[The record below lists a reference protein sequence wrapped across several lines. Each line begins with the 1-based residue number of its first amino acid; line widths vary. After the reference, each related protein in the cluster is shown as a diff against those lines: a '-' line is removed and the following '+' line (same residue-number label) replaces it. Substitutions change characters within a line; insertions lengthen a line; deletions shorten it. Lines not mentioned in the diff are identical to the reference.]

1 MTRKD
6 YEMIASV
13 LNEHLDYWKKGTHAT
28 YGHVSESDIRIQS
41 RGGQIAL
48 RDLTVTL
55 AYELSKTNPRFDKKR
70 FLDACGVN

>member
-13 LNEHLDYWKKGTHAT
+13 LNEHLDYWKNGAHAT
-28 YGHVSESDIRIQS
+28 YGYVSDSDIRIQS

-48 RDLTVTL
+48 RDLTITL
-55 AYELSKTNPRFDKKR
+55 AYELSKTNPRFDRKR